1 MVVVFYQSQVDVV
14 FFGGN
19 DVFYYFFDVVFG
31 SVDIRGYVFYNRNEK
46 LFGFN
51 NYFWNK
57 YMFVGGM

>member
-1 MVVVFYQSQVDVV
+1 MDVV

-31 SVDIRGYVFYNRNEK
+31 SVDIRGYVFYNRYER

-57 YMFVGGM
+57 CMFVGGM